1 MLVGEGPALGL
12 RRKKEQVQT
21 ACKDSPPWAK
31 TAQSLCWAATEVD
44 QARGQTR
51 SHLQRGRTGEGR
63 WRRAQDE
70 SPSAG
75 TSRYADRAKAL
86 LRCQLSLFVRP
97 PLGLTHSFLVHAV
110 ASEEEIYTME
120 HVNLLGCYNA
130 PW

>member
-1 MLVGEGPALGL
+1 MLVGEGPTLSL

-21 ACKDSPPWAK
+21 TCKISPPWAEN
-31 TAQSLCWAATEVD
+31 AQSLRWAAAEVD

-75 TSRYADRAKAL
+75 TSRYTDRAKAL
-86 LRCQLSLFVRP
+86 LDVDITSLF
-97 PLGLTHSFLVHAV
+97 L
-110 ASEEEIYTME
+110 
-120 HVNLLGCYNA
+120 
-130 PW
+130 

>member
-1 MLVGEGPALGL
+1 MLVGEGPALSL
-12 RRKKEQVQT
+12 RRKKKQVQT
-21 ACKDSPPWAK
+21 TGKSSPPWAED
-31 TAQSLCWAATEVD
+31 AQSIRWAATEVD

-70 SPSAG
+70 RPSAG
-75 TSRYADRAKAL
+75 TSRYTDRAKAL
-86 LRCQLSLFVRP
+86 LRCRLSLFVGL
-97 PLGLTHSFLVHAV
+97 PLGLTHSLLVHAV

-120 HVNLLGCYNA
+120 HVNLLGCYNE